1 MKQGRTL
8 IGLAEELERQLSTK
22 VDMIVPTPLMHH
34 VTDTGGTTSLLI
46 EAPDG
51 SKRFTATE
59 SCRRQ
64 LADRLKIPF
73 AYFERMRTDQPE
85 LLDRNVN
92 TWLHKEPEQ
101 RLVRT
106 LDGRARAFLSDRYRR
121 LDNYDLLEHV
131 LPILRELPGARFESM
146 ELTETRMYVKVVTPR
161 IEFEIQPGDTVQAG
175 VVISN
180 SEIGHGSLSV
190 QPLVYRLVCRNGL
203 IAPDR
208 TMRKAH
214 VGRLQEASTEEI
226 TIFRDDTLAAEDK
239 AFYLK
244 VRDVVQAAVSQA
256 TFEQTAV
263 KMRST
268 LGIKLTGD
276 PVKAVEVLATRYLLN
291 EQERSGVLRSLI
303 AEADLSGYGLVN
315 AITGYA
321 HHGLRP
327 GSGQL
332 RPRHGAGTARRSVA
346 GPVQGRVGSS
356 HERLR
361 IESGAGYC
369 SRADHGGGR
378 CPALFSFNC
387 SPHSPSVSGCKPWRR
402 DRHS

>member
-8 IGLAEELERQLSTK
+8 HGLVDELERQLKTK
-22 VDMIVPTPLMHH
+22 VDMIVPTPLMQHL
-34 VTDTGGTTSLLI
+34 TAPNGATSLRI

-51 SKRFTATE
+51 ARSFIATE

-92 TWLHKEPEQ
+92 TWLHREPEQ

-121 LDNYDLLEHV
+121 LDNHDLLAHV
-131 LPILRELPGARFESM
+131 LPILRELPGARFESL
-146 ELTETRMYVKVVTPR
+146 ELTESRMYLKVVTPR
-161 IEFEIQPGDTVQAG
+161 VECEIQPGDVVQAG

-180 SEIGHGSLSV
+180 SEIGQGSLSV
-190 QPLVYRLVCRNGL
+190 QPLLYRLICRNGL

-208 TMRKAH
+208 AMRKAH
-214 VGRLQEASTEEI
+214 VGRLQESSTEEI

-256 TFEQTAV
+256 SFEHTAT
-263 KMRST
+263 KMRQT
-268 LGIKLTGD
+268 LGIRLNGD
-276 PVKAVEVLATRYLLN
+276 PVKAVQVLATRYLLD
-291 EQERSGVLRSLI
+291 EPERAGILRALI
-303 AEADLSGYGLVN
+303 GEADLSGYGLVN
-315 AITGYA
+315 AVTGYA
-321 HHGLRP
+321 QQVDCYDRATELE
-327 GSGQL
+327 QL
-332 RPRHGAGTARRSVA
+332 G
-346 GPVQGRVGSS
+346 GR
-356 HERLR
+356 LLDQ
-361 IESGAGYC
+361 
-369 SRADHGGGR
+369 SRAEWD
-378 CPALFSFNC
+378 AI
-387 SPHSPSVSGCKPWRR
+387 VSA
-402 DRHS
+402 

>member
-34 VTDTGGTTSLLI
+34 VTDTGGATALLI

-101 RLVRT
+101 RLIRT

-161 IEFEIQPGDTVQAG
+161 IEFEIQPGDLVQAG

-190 QPLVYRLVCRNGL
+190 QPLAYRLVCRNGL

-208 TMRKAH
+208 AMRKAH

-256 TFEQTAV
+256 SFEQTAV
-263 KMRST
+263 KMRAT

-303 AEADLSGYGLVN
+303 AESDLSGYGLVN
-315 AITGYA
+315 AVTGYA
-321 HHGLRP
+321 QEVDNYDRATELE
-327 GSGQL
+327 QL
-332 RPRHGAGTARRSVA
+332 
-346 GPVQGRVGSS
+346 
-356 HERLR
+356 
-361 IESGAGYC
+361 
-369 SRADHGGGR
+369 GGR
-378 CPALFSFNC
+378 LLDQSKAEWEALTTA
-387 SPHSPSVSGCKPWRR
+387 
-402 DRHS
+402 

>member
-34 VTDTGGTTSLLI
+34 VTDTGGATALLI

-101 RLVRT
+101 RLIRT

-161 IEFEIQPGDTVQAG
+161 IEFEIQPGDLVQAG

-208 TMRKAH
+208 AMRKAH

-256 TFEQTAV
+256 SFEQTAV
-263 KMRST
+263 KMRAT

-303 AEADLSGYGLVN
+303 AESDLSGYGLVN
-315 AITGYA
+315 AVTGYA
-321 HHGLRP
+321 QEVDNYDRATELE
-327 GSGQL
+327 QL
-332 RPRHGAGTARRSVA
+332 
-346 GPVQGRVGSS
+346 
-356 HERLR
+356 
-361 IESGAGYC
+361 
-369 SRADHGGGR
+369 GGR
-378 CPALFSFNC
+378 LLDQSKAEWEALTTA
-387 SPHSPSVSGCKPWRR
+387 
-402 DRHS
+402 

>member
-34 VTDTGGTTSLLI
+34 VTDTSGATALLI

-101 RLVRT
+101 RLIRT

-161 IEFEIQPGDTVQAG
+161 IEFEIQPGDVVQAG

-208 TMRKAH
+208 AMRKAH

-226 TIFRDDTLAAEDK
+226 TVFRDDTLAAEDK

-256 TFEQTAV
+256 SFEQTAV
-263 KMRST
+263 KMRAT

-276 PVKAVEVLATRYLLN
+276 PVRAVEVLATRYLLN

-303 AEADLSGYGLVN
+303 AESDLSGYGLVN
-315 AITGYA
+315 AVTGYA
-321 HHGLRP
+321 QEVDNYDRATELE
-327 GSGQL
+327 QL
-332 RPRHGAGTARRSVA
+332 
-346 GPVQGRVGSS
+346 
-356 HERLR
+356 
-361 IESGAGYC
+361 
-369 SRADHGGGR
+369 GGR
-378 CPALFSFNC
+378 LLEQSKAEWEALATA
-387 SPHSPSVSGCKPWRR
+387 
-402 DRHS
+402 

>member
-8 IGLAEELERQLSTK
+8 VGLAEELERQLSTK

-34 VTDTGGTTSLLI
+34 VTDPGGATTLLI
-46 EAPDG
+46 ETPDG
-51 SKRFTATE
+51 SKHFAATE
-59 SCRRQ
+59 NCRRQ

-101 RLVRT
+101 RLIRT

-146 ELTETRMYVKVVTPR
+146 ELTEARMYVKVVTPR
-161 IEFEIQPGDTVQAG
+161 IEFEIQPGDIVQAG

-190 QPLVYRLVCRNGL
+190 QPLLYRLVCRNGL
-203 IAPDR
+203 IALDR
-208 TMRKAH
+208 AMRKAH

-244 VRDVVQAAVSQA
+244 VRDVLQAAVSQA

-263 KMRST
+263 KLRST
-268 LGIKLTGD
+268 LGIKLTSD

-303 AEADLSGYGLVN
+303 AEADLSAYGLVN
-315 AITGYA
+315 AVTGYA
-321 HHGLRP
+321 QEVDNYDRATELE
-327 GSGQL
+327 QL
-332 RPRHGAGTARRSVA
+332 
-346 GPVQGRVGSS
+346 
-356 HERLR
+356 
-361 IESGAGYC
+361 
-369 SRADHGGGR
+369 GGR
-378 CPALFSFNC
+378 LLEQSNAEWEALTTA
-387 SPHSPSVSGCKPWRR
+387 
-402 DRHS
+402 

>member
-8 IGLAEELERQLSTK
+8 VGLVEELERQLITK

-34 VTDTGGTTSLLI
+34 VTGENGHTSLLI
-46 EAPDG
+46 EAPGG

-59 SCRRQ
+59 NCRRQ

-73 AYFERMRTDQPE
+73 TYFERMRADQPE

-131 LPILRELPGARFESM
+131 LPILRDLPGARFESM
-146 ELTETRMYVKVVTPR
+146 ELTETRMYVKAVTPR
-161 IEFEIQPGDTVQAG
+161 IEFEIQPGDLVQAG

-203 IAPDR
+203 IAPDHA
-208 TMRKAH
+208 MRKSH

-226 TIFRDDTLAAEDK
+226 TVFRDDTLAAEDK

-256 TFEQTAV
+256 TFEQTAA

-276 PVKAVEVLATRYLLN
+276 PVKTIEVLATRYLLN

-321 HHGLRP
+321 QEVDSYDRSTELE
-327 GSGQL
+327 QL
-332 RPRHGAGTARRSVA
+332 
-346 GPVQGRVGSS
+346 
-356 HERLR
+356 
-361 IESGAGYC
+361 
-369 SRADHGGGR
+369 GGR
-378 CPALFSFNC
+378 LLEQSKAEWEALTTA
-387 SPHSPSVSGCKPWRR
+387 
-402 DRHS
+402 